1 MAVGNFLRCHEVTAR
16 HEGGWSNHKADP
28 GGATMYG
35 ITLAKYREHFPNGTA
50 KQLRNI
56 SRETALAIYRSDY
69 WRPLACETLHAG
81 VDLAVY
87 DAGVNSGP
95 ARAKKWLLA
104 SVGGSAV
111 QTVKAICARR
121 LGFVQSLKIWKTFG
135 KGWARRIADIEAKGV
150 AWAMA
155 ATPSTTPKV
164 TKGRL
169 ESEAKAAKDKAGK
182 QTGGG
187 AATGGG
193 GGVVA
198 VDQADQ
204 FASWALLG
212 FVAVVV
218 VVAGVLIWRAHI
230 NRTRAAAYAA
240 EAAKI

>member
-1 MAVGNFLRCHEVTAR
+1 MALGNFLRCHDVTAKW
-16 HEGGWSNHKADP
+16 EGGWSDHPSDP
-28 GGATMYG
+28 GGKTMYG
-35 ITLAKYREHFPNGTA
+35 ITLAKFREHYPNGTA
-50 KQLRNI
+50 AQLRNM
-56 SRETALAIYRSDY
+56 SRATALRIYERDY
-69 WRPLACETLHAG
+69 WRALACERLHAG

-95 ARAKKWLLA
+95 ARAKKWLAA
-104 SVGGSAV
+104 STAGSAV

-155 ATPSTTPKV
+155 ATAAPPTV

-169 ESEAKAAKDKAGK
+169 ETESENASKKAGK
-182 QTGGG
+182 QAGGG
-187 AATGGG
+187 AAAGGG
-193 GGVVA
+193 GGYVA

-212 FVAVVV
+212 FVAVIV
-218 VVAGVLIWRAHI
+218 VVAGVLIWRASI
-230 NRTRAAAYAA
+230 NKTRAAAYAA
-240 EAAKI
+240 EAAKL